1 MGLIVDTSVLVR
13 AEREKLPL
21 ILVLQQLQRYGPD
34 EEIGISSVTVAEL
47 AHGIYRATSEAQRQR
62 RSAFL
67 DQVCNEMIVHSLT
80 ESIARLLG
88 RIEGEQA
95 AQGIS
100 VAFED
105 LAIGA
110 TALALGFSVVTHN
123 LRHFALIP
131 NLTVLTL

>member
-1 MGLIVDTSVLVR
+1 
-13 AEREKLPL
+13 
-21 ILVLQQLQRYGPD
+21 LQQFGPD
-34 EEIGISSVTVAEL
+34 QETGISSVTVAEL
-47 AHGIYRATSEAQRQR
+47 AHGIHRAASETQRQR

-67 DQVCNEMIVHSLT
+67 DQVCKEIIVQPLT

-100 VAFED
+100 IAFED

-110 TALALGFSVVTHN
+110 TALALGFSVATHN
-123 LRHFALIP
+123 IRHFQLIP
-131 NLTVLTL
+131 GLVVLTL

>member
-1 MGLIVDTSVLVR
+1 MGLILDTSILVR
-13 AEREKLPL
+13 AERHDLP
-21 ILVLQQLQRYGPD
+21 IARVLQQLQQFGPD
-34 EEIGISSVTVAEL
+34 QETGISSVTVAEL
-47 AHGIYRATSEAQRQR
+47 AHGIYRAASETQRQR

-67 DQVCNEMIVHSLT
+67 DQVCKEIIVQPLT

-100 VAFED
+100 IAFED

-110 TALALGFSVVTHN
+110 TALALGFSVATHN
-123 LRHFALIP
+123 IRHFQLIP
-131 NLTVLTL
+131 GLVVLTL